1 MRLMNPKYGR
11 FDLGLLLLRIRVGI
25 MFMLHGW
32 PKIVGGESTW
42 TWLGG
47 QMKYLGISAWPMLW
61 GLGAAVTEFGG
72 GILLALG
79 LLFRPS
85 AIILALTM
93 LVAALYHLNTD
104 EHFMDA
110 SHSIELLI
118 VFVALAFTGPG
129 KYSLDS
135 LLFKK

>member
-1 MRLMNPKYGR
+1 MRLLNPKYGHY
-11 FDLGLLLLRIRVGI
+11 DTGLLLLRIGIGI

-32 PKIVGGESTW
+32 PKLVGGESTW

-61 GLGAAVTEFGG
+61 GLGAAIAEFGG
-72 GILLALG
+72 GIFLALG
-79 LLFRPS
+79 LLFRPL

-93 LVAALYHLNTD
+93 VVAALYHLNTD
-104 EHFMDA
+104 ERFMDA

-118 VFVALAFTGPG
+118 VFIALTITGPG
-129 KYSLDS
+129 RYSLDS